1 MKLIKFKVENFRSV
15 KDSGWITC
23 DDVTTLVGI
32 NEAGKSNLLLALWKM
47 NPASGGEIDPLHDMP
62 VSSLSLMRKDE
73 DSTIFITAEFEL
85 QDTAQILI
93 DAGYA
98 VNENT
103 TVQISRYY
111 DGNYS
116 VEFPNGEPNVNLSAD
131 ENEGNDKNE
140 LEDLILE
147 NLPIFVY
154 YSHYGNLATRIYL
167 PHAIKW
173 LNGENVPGIDIREDQ
188 VRTIQVL
195 FRYVGLEPK
204 EILELGEDPVD
215 KINNR
220 PAQISKTQIEKV
232 ADNKEKRSI
241 LLQSASSKLT
251 KEFKQWWQQGE
262 YKFRFEADGDYFSIL
277 VSDDKRPDE
286 VSLELRSTGLQWF
299 LSFFLIFLVESQ
311 NKHKNAILLLDEAGL
326 TLHPLAQK
334 DLSRFFIEL
343 SKTNQIVNTTHSPFI
358 VDTNNIDRCKVVYL
372 DKDGY
377 TVASDDL
384 RQGRDKLNEK
394 SIYAVHAALG
404 LSVSDVLLQGCKPII
419 VEGPSDQIYLNM
431 MKQILIGQGKI
442 NPKEELVFV
451 PAGGVKG
458 ISGVVSILSGKN
470 GELPVVLVDSD
481 KSGEDTKKK
490 LTSNNGLYASEQSKI
505 LEVGTYVNIPNA
517 EIEDLVSYKMLQRSI
532 DKRFNMVDDPF
543 KFSKKA
549 SLVPQIEE
557 FANKYE
563 VDLEQGWK
571 VELAKKA
578 KNIILQEDKIDN
590 NTIDSWTKLFN
601 DFLEISEE

>member
-1 MKLIKFKVENFRSV
+1 
-15 KDSGWITC
+15 
-23 DDVTTLVGI
+23 
-32 NEAGKSNLLLALWKM
+32 
-47 NPASGGEIDPLHDMP
+47 
-62 VSSLSLMRKDE
+62 
-73 DSTIFITAEFEL
+73 
-85 QDTAQILI
+85 
-93 DAGYA
+93 
-98 VNENT
+98 
-103 TVQISRYY
+103 
-111 DGNYS
+111 
-116 VEFPNGEPNVNLSAD
+116 
-131 ENEGNDKNE
+131 
-140 LEDLILE
+140 
-147 NLPIFVY
+147 
-154 YSHYGNLATRIYL
+154 LATRIYL

-173 LNGENVPGIDIREDQ
+173 LNGENVPGIDLREDQ

-220 PAQISKTQIEKV
+220 PAQISKTQIETV

-505 LEVGTYVNIPNA
+505 LEVGTYVNVPNA

>member
-47 NPASGGEIDPLHDMP
+47 NPASGGDIDPLHDMP
-62 VSSLSLMRKDE
+62 VSSLSLMRKNE

-116 VEFPNGEPNVNLSAD
+116 VDFPNGEPNVNLSAD

-140 LEDLILE
+140 LVDLILE
-147 NLPIFVY
+147 NLPVFVY

-173 LNGENVPGIDIREDQ
+173 LNGENVPGIDLREDQ

-195 FRYVGLEPK
+195 FKYVGLEPK
-204 EILELGEDPVD
+204 EILELGKEPVD

-220 PAQISKTQIEKV
+220 PAQISKTQIETV

-490 LTSNNGLYASEQSKI
+490 LTNNNGLYASEQSKI
-505 LEVGTYVNIPNA
+505 LEVGTYVKVPNA